1 MTRWTIKVGLPV
13 EATLVTDPT
22 HLLPQVVR
30 KSASIL
36 EQFRLGNTSAE
47 IWHCTFNISLLWVI
61 RRKISK
67 LVIKQKKAKETLTPS
82 LTLPNISSSCVTKY
96 RRKKHCKQ
104 YSWSVVVVSFEP
116 THFGRFE
123 IRVLIGGFEFWRQ
136 KKRRVLIGGGGVTSK
151 ASSWIFAGRG
161 VFEKKNHPRGSTV
174 SWDWWRAKKTKII
187 K

>member
-61 RRKISK
+61 LRKISK
-67 LVIKQKKAKETLTPS
+67 LVIKQKKLRKLSPLHWLFQIS
-82 LTLPNISSSCVTKY
+82 PPPVSPNTGE
-96 RRKKHCKQ
+96 KKHCKQ

-116 THFGRFE
+116 THFGQFE

-136 KKRRVLIGGGGVTSK
+136 NEEFWLVERAWRQRRGGGSL
-151 ASSWIFAGRG
+151 
-161 VFEKKNHPRGSTV
+161 KKNHYRGSTV
-174 SWDWWRAKKTKII
+174 SWDKKK
-187 K
+187 